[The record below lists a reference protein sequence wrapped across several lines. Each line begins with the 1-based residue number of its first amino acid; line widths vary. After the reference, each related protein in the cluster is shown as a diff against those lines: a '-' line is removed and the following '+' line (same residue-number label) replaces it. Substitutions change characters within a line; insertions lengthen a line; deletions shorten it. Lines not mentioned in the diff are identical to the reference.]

1 MPKKTTSAKSN
12 PLEKYFRQPKIY
24 LKLPSGGTF
33 YPEGTLDLPE
43 NGEVPVYPMTAK
55 DELTFKTPDALIN
68 GQATVGVIKSCVP
81 NIKDPWKMPTIDMDA
96 LLIGLRLATYGETM
110 TVSVKVPETG
120 SDRDMEVDLRILL
133 DKLIVAKYNDTVFH
147 GNMEIK
153 VRPLS
158 YSEFTKNALK
168 TFEEQKIYGLVND
181 KTIPDEEKMTM
192 FNKSFVRL
200 TQLTVD
206 MVAGSIV
213 SIKVDGE
220 TVEDP
225 KLINEFINK
234 AEKEFYQA
242 ILDHITKQREEF
254 SIKPFKATT
263 TEDEQAK
270 GAPKEFDVPITFD
283 QSNFF
288 A

>member
-1 MPKKTTSAKSN
+1 
-12 PLEKYFRQPKIY
+12 
-24 LKLPSGGTF
+24 
-33 YPEGTLDLPE
+33 
-43 NGEVPVYPMTAK
+43 
-55 DELTFKTPDALIN
+55 
-68 GQATVGVIKSCVP
+68 
-81 NIKDPWKMPTIDMDA
+81 
-96 LLIGLRLATYGETM
+96 
-110 TVSVKVPETG
+110 
-120 SDRDMEVDLRILL
+120 
-133 DKLIVAKYNDTVFH
+133 
-147 GNMEIK
+147 
-153 VRPLS
+153 
-158 YSEFTKNALK
+158 
-168 TFEEQKIYGLVND
+168 
-181 KTIPDEEKMTM
+181 MTM

-254 SIKPFKATT
+254 SIKPLKATT

>member
-33 YPEGTLDLPE
+33 YPEGALDLPE

-68 GQATVGVIKSCVP
+68 GQATVEVIKSCVP
-81 NIKDPWKMPTIDMDA
+81 NIKDPWKMPSIDMDA
-96 LLIGLRLATYGETM
+96 TLLGIRLATYGEKM
-110 TVSVKVPETG
+110 TLNVKVPVAG
-120 SDRDMEVDLRILL
+120 SDRDMEVDLRVLL
-133 DKLIVAKYNDTVFH
+133 DKLIVAKYNDKLFH
-147 GNMEIK
+147 NNMEITVK
-153 VRPLS
+153 PLS
-158 YSEFTKNALK
+158 YSDFTKNALK
-168 TFEEQKIYGLVND
+168 TFEEQKVYSLVND
-181 KTIPDEEKMTM
+181 KTIPDEEKMEM
-192 FNKSFVRL
+192 FSKSFIRL

-206 MVAGSIV
+206 MVAGSII

-220 TVEDP
+220 IVSDP

-234 AEKEFYQA
+234 AEKEFYQTV
-242 ILDHITKQREEF
+242 LDHITKQRDEF
-254 SIKPFKATT
+254 TIQPLKATT
-263 TEDEQAK
+263 TEAEQSK

-283 QSNFF
+283 SSNFF

>member
-1 MPKKTTSAKSN
+1 
-12 PLEKYFRQPKIY
+12 
-24 LKLPSGGTF
+24 
-33 YPEGTLDLPE
+33 
-43 NGEVPVYPMTAK
+43 MTAK
-55 DELTFKTPDALIN
+55 DELTFNTPDALIN
-68 GQATVGVIKSCVP
+68 GQATVEVLKSCVP

-96 LLIGLRLATYGETM
+96 LLIGIRLATYGETM

-225 KLINEFINK
+225 KLINECINK

-254 SIKPFKATT
+254 SIKPLKATT

>member
-33 YPEGTLDLPE
+33 YPEGALDLPE

-68 GQATVGVIKSCVP
+68 GQATVEVIKSCVP
-81 NIKDPWKMPTIDMDA
+81 NIKDPWQMPSIDMDA
-96 LLIGLRLATYGETM
+96 LLIGIRLATYGEQM
-110 TVSVKVPETG
+110 TLSVKVPVTG
-120 SDRDMEVDLRILL
+120 ADRDMEVDLRVLL
-133 DKLIVAKYNDTVFH
+133 DKLIVAKYDDTLFH
-147 GNMEIK
+147 DNMEIK
-153 VRPLS
+153 VKPLS
-158 YSEFTKNALK
+158 YSEYTKNSLK
-168 TFEEQKIYGLVND
+168 TFEEQKIYSLVND
-181 KTIPDEEKMTM
+181 KTIPDEEKMDM
-192 FNKSFVRL
+192 FSKSFIRL

-206 MVAGSIV
+206 MVAGSII

-220 TVEDP
+220 TVTDS
-225 KLINEFINK
+225 KMINEFINK
-234 AEKEFYQA
+234 AEKEFYQSV
-242 ILDHITKQREEF
+242 LDHITKQRDEF
-254 SIKPFKATT
+254 AIKPFTATT

-270 GAPKEFDVPITFD
+270 GAPKEFDVPVTFD
-283 QSNFF
+283 SSNFF